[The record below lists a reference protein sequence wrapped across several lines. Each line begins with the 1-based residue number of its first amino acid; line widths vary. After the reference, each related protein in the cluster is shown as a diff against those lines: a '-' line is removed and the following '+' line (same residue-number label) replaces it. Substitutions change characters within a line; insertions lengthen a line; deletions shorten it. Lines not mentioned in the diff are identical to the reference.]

1 MLICCPEG
9 LLQAGVDE
17 AGRGPIAGPVVA
29 AAVILPSDFRDERIR
44 DSKKMTERARLD
56 VEPTIK
62 SAAVAWS
69 VAFVSE
75 EEIDRVNILSA
86 TFLAMERAIRG
97 LGVTPEELL
106 IDGNRFRRSLLIP
119 YSTVV
124 GGDNKHLNIA
134 AASIL
139 AKNARDKYMQELHK
153 EFPHYGWDT
162 NSGYPTAKHIEA
174 IAEFGITPHHRKTF
188 KGVREWVGGLF

>member
-9 LLQAGVDE
+9 FLQAGVDE

-29 AAVILPSDFRDERIR
+29 AAVILPSDFRDERIQ
-44 DSKKMTERARLD
+44 DSKKMTERVRLD
-56 VEPTIK
+56 VEPMIK

-106 IDGNRFRRSLLIP
+106 IDGNRFRSSLLIP
-119 YSTVV
+119 YTTVV

-139 AKNARDKYMQELHK
+139 AKNARDRYMRELHSQHP
-153 EFPHYGWDT
+153 EYCWDT
-162 NSGYPTAKHIEA
+162 NSGYPTAKHLEA

>member
-56 VEPTIK
+56 VEPIIK

-106 IDGNRFRRSLLIP
+106 IDGNRFRSSLLIP
-119 YSTVV
+119 YTTVV

-153 EFPHYGWDT
+153 ELPHYGWDT